1 MNANYVIN
9 AIRIKIFIIS
19 KLQNIIT
26 GEMKTKSEVIKQGIL
41 DMLNHIDDHK
51 EGYIKGNWTNESI
64 SETWAKGIYLKLFPE
79 IGVIEPDNEK
89 PYLFY
94 EGEKYYF
101 GEEYEFSDYKDFV
114 RETLFGFMPTHRFP
128 FKTSRLEYKHI
139 RKIDHT
145 SKYKAKLEE
154 LKQQAEK
161 DGVNLKEL
169 I

>member
-1 MNANYVIN
+1 MLAFRCLKKQQNWLAIQALTLAEVVTWLVWNGRRNTSVGAMNANYVIN

-101 GEEYEFSDYKDFV
+101 GEEYEFSD
-114 RETLFGFMPTHRFP
+114 
-128 FKTSRLEYKHI
+128 
-139 RKIDHT
+139 
-145 SKYKAKLEE
+145 
-154 LKQQAEK
+154 
-161 DGVNLKEL
+161 
-169 I
+169 